1 MTTSHYYQIAG
12 SIAALI
18 GVYLWFWAGRLF
30 QTYKFKK
37 ELEKL
42 IQDKKNKENP
52 AIQASID
59 WLKTP
64 EVKIQIGKQLIKGF
78 EEIEDFESC
87 KNVKINI
94 ERLEK
99 QILDKRK
106 K

>member
-30 QTYKFKK
+30 QAYKFKK
-37 ELEKL
+37 DIEKY
-42 IQDKKNKENP
+42 IESKKKEKP
-52 AIQASID
+52 AVQALID
-59 WLKTP
+59 WIQSP
-64 EVKIQIGKQLIKGF
+64 EAQIQIGKQLIKGF

-87 KNVKINI
+87 KNVKKNI

-99 QILDKRK
+99 EILQKSK
-106 K
+106 N